1 MELLDV
7 SNKSGRDQVKSDGDD
22 RGLINEYPLML
33 NPRTARQRENQP
45 HWAHSREAL
54 MEKLAALVVES
65 ASG

>member
-1 MELLDV
+1 MVFLVNPHPVWELDEMTGDV
-7 SNKSGRDQVKSDGDD
+7 V
-22 RGLINEYPLML
+22 EYPLML

-54 MEKLAALVVES
+54 MEKLAALVVEG